1 MARWNYQTI
10 DYDAIDKA
18 RVAQDD
24 YLFVLLTIAS
34 FVEITSDIYEENLSQ
49 FFSDSDETVAWFEG
63 VWEPEEIQ
71 HGRALKKYINTV
83 WPDFDWDTTYAGFR
97 EEYSTVC
104 TVDAFEPTRARE
116 MLARMIVET
125 GTSTLYKAFLS
136 YAEAI
141 DEPILAQIVSNIS
154 KDEVR
159 HFARFEEGFVYY
171 NREEKLS
178 RTELVKI
185 MISRLSV
192 ASDEDIMIAYK
203 HIRPGADFEAFRRS
217 MKHFGKA
224 HYPYNMAVKM
234 MLRPLQLHKAVE
246 SVTAA
251 TLRQG
256 LRVFGI

>member
-1 MARWNYQTI
+1 MANWNYQTI

-34 FVEITSDIYEENLSQ
+34 FVEITSDIYVGNLNR
-49 FFSDSDETVAWFEG
+49 FFADAPETVAWLDG
-63 VWEPEEIQ
+63 VWEPEEMQ
-71 HGRALKKYINTV
+71 HGEALRKYINTV
-83 WPDFDWDTTYAGFR
+83 WPDFDWEAAYAGFR
-97 EEYSTVC
+97 EEYGAVC
-104 TVDAFEPTRARE
+104 TLDVFQPTRARE

-136 YAEAI
+136 YAEAM
-141 DEPILAQIVSNIS
+141 DEPVLAGIVSNIS

-178 RTELVKI
+178 RTEIVKI
-185 MISRLSV
+185 IISRLTA

-203 HIRPGADFEAFRRS
+203 YIRPGADFEGLRRS
-217 MKHFGKA
+217 MKRFGKE
-224 HYPYNMAVKM
+224 HYPYDMAVKM
-234 MLRPLQLHKAVE
+234 MLRPLRLHKAVE